1 MESECSKK
9 KREGKKNELARG
21 SYVFHLV
28 TFSIRTLS
36 RFAIIKT
43 SKQYPANNGSIFIP
57 TKQPTKFLRSLRPP
71 NSLSIGSQSVNRIP
85 FVPRSIIAID
95 REKKFWPSR
104 VPLRASR
111 QTDPLEPRWTS
122 IRKLTVRETNGRRRI
137 YQCVLPIAGRPL
149 EFSKGETTRWTEWGG
164 KKICNMAF
172 PVGWQGFSNERSGEG
187 EKGGGKQLWRGG
199 KKKRKRKKGKG
210 KNWKERQSG
219 VESLARYRIERNVI
233 TNSRSTFRP
242 RSRTGFSTS
251 FVSSP
256 PPSSRPSSF
265 RLFPVTETA
274 RRVHRWILSFN
285 LINGRTDCP
294 PIPSYN
300 R

>member
-1 MESECSKK
+1 MSPVYECFDVFGNTLCTRIRINFDSNRKCGIGVLGK

-104 VPLRASR
+104 VPLRRVASNR
-111 QTDPLEPRWTS
+111 SAR
-122 IRKLTVRETNGRRRI
+122 
-137 YQCVLPIAGRPL
+137 
-149 EFSKGETTRWTEWGG
+149 TTM
-164 KKICNMAF
+164 NF
-172 PVGWQGFSNERSGEG
+172 
-187 EKGGGKQLWRGG
+187 
-199 KKKRKRKKGKG
+199 
-210 KNWKERQSG
+210 
-219 VESLARYRIERNVI
+219 
-233 TNSRSTFRP
+233 
-242 RSRTGFSTS
+242 
-251 FVSSP
+251 
-256 PPSSRPSSF
+256 
-265 RLFPVTETA
+265 
-274 RRVHRWILSFN
+274 H
-285 LINGRTDCP
+285 
-294 PIPSYN
+294 
-300 R
+300 